1 MISKELIKKIR
12 YIQIY
17 TSKAVKDV
25 LAGEYHSVFK
35 GQGMEFDEVRAYQPG
50 DDIRTIDW
58 NVTARTGHP
67 YVKRYVEE
75 REITVFFLV
84 DLSASGAFG
93 SRKKLKNEIA
103 AEFCALLAFSAI
115 KNNDKVG
122 LIVFTDVIELFIP
135 PAKGTSH
142 VLRLIRELL
151 YFDPGKQRLRA
162 GTDIALALDYLGRV
176 LHKRG
181 VVFLVSDFLDKNFQ
195 KPLSVLA
202 RRHDLIAATVSDPC
216 ELTLPD
222 VGLLEIRFLQ
232 PEPALCLVE
241 IRDDGAGI
249 DFARVRLKAI
259 EAEIISETA
268 EPGDLDLLK
277 ILFLPAFSSKSDA
290 TAISGR
296 GVGLDAVHAAVTA
309 LGGSISVATQKDR
322 GTKFSLKIPIPE
334 A

>member
-1 MISKELIKKIR
+1 MIPKELTKKIR

-17 TSKAVKDV
+17 TSKAVNDV

-50 DDIRTIDW
+50 DDIKTIDW
-58 NVTARTGHP
+58 NVTARTGLP

-84 DLSASGAFG
+84 DLSASGFFG
-93 SRKKLKNEIA
+93 SLEKLKNEIA

-122 LIVFTDVIELFIP
+122 LIVFTDTIELFIP

-151 YFDPGKQRLRA
+151 FFGPGKKRARA

-181 VVFLVSDFLDKNFQ
+181 VVFLVSDFLDQDFEKT
-195 KPLSVLA
+195 LGVLA
-202 RRHDLIAATVSDPC
+202 RRHDLIAVTVADPREC
-216 ELTLPD
+216 ALPD
-222 VGLLEIRFLQ
+222 VGLMEIQ
-232 PEPALCLVE
+232 DAETGAQVLVDTGDKE
-241 IRDDGAGI
+241 VRRRYEELAREKNDKLASLFKGTGVDHIELYTDRDY
-249 DFARVRLKAI
+249 V
-259 EAEIISETA
+259 
-268 EPGDLDLLK
+268 LDL
-277 ILFLPAFSSKSDA
+277 
-290 TAISGR
+290 
-296 GVGLDAVHAAVTA
+296 V
-309 LGGSISVATQKDR
+309 
-322 GTKFSLKIPIPE
+322 KFFRKRMKK
-334 A
+334 

>member
-1 MISKELIKKIR
+1 MIPKELIKKIR

-17 TSKAVKDV
+17 TSKAVNDV

-84 DLSASGAFG
+84 DLSASGSFG
-93 SRKKLKNEIA
+93 SREKIKNEIA

-122 LIVFTDVIELFIP
+122 LIVFTDNIELFIP

-151 YFDPGKQRLRA
+151 YFEGGKKQQST

-181 VVFLVSDFLDKNFQ
+181 VVFLVSDFIDHNFE
-195 KPLSVLA
+195 KPLGVLA
-202 RRHDLIAATVSDPC
+202 RRHDLIAVTVSDPR
-216 ELTLPD
+216 EVALPEI
-222 VGLLEIRFLQ
+222 GLLEI
-232 PEPALCLVE
+232 EDAENGATILVDTGSRE
-241 IRDDGAGI
+241 VRNRYETLAREKNEKLSRLFKSTGVDHIQLFTDRDY
-249 DFARVRLKAI
+249 V
-259 EAEIISETA
+259 
-268 EPGDLDLLK
+268 LDLVK
-277 ILFLPAFSSKSDA
+277 FFRK
-290 TAISGR
+290 R
-296 GVGLDAVHAAVTA
+296 
-309 LGGSISVATQKDR
+309 
-322 GTKFSLKIPIPE
+322 TKKR
-334 A
+334 

>member
-1 MISKELIKKIR
+1 MIPKELVKKIR

-17 TSKAVKDV
+17 TSKAVNDV

-75 REITVFFLV
+75 REITVFFIV
-84 DLSASGAFG
+84 DLSASGSFG
-93 SRKKLKNEIA
+93 STGKLKNEIA

-122 LIVFTDVIELFIP
+122 LIVFTDTIELFIP

-151 YFDPGKQRLRA
+151 YFDSGSKQQSP

-181 VVFLVSDFLDKNFQ
+181 VVFLVSDFLDQDFE
-195 KPLSVLA
+195 KPLGVLA
-202 RRHDLIAATVSDPC
+202 RRHDLIAVTVSDPR
-216 ELTLPD
+216 EYLLPN
-222 VGLLEIRFLQ
+222 VGLLELQ
-232 PEPALCLVE
+232 DAETGATLIVDTGSREARNRYEYLAREKEEQLRSLFRSSGVDHFQLFTD
-241 IRDDGAGI
+241 RDY
-249 DFARVRLKAI
+249 V
-259 EAEIISETA
+259 
-268 EPGDLDLLK
+268 LDL
-277 ILFLPAFSSKSDA
+277 
-290 TAISGR
+290 
-296 GVGLDAVHAAVTA
+296 V
-309 LGGSISVATQKDR
+309 
-322 GTKFSLKIPIPE
+322 KFFRKRIKK
-334 A
+334 

>member
-1 MISKELIKKIR
+1 MISKELAKKIR

-17 TSKAVKDV
+17 TSKAVNDV

-84 DLSASGAFG
+84 DLSASGGFG
-93 SRKKLKNEIA
+93 SKEKLKNEIA

-122 LIVFTDVIELFIP
+122 LIVFTDTIELFIP

-151 YFDPGKQRLRA
+151 FFEPGQTQKKT
-162 GTDIALALDYLGRV
+162 GTDIASGLNYLGRV

-181 VVFLVSDFLDKNFQ
+181 VVFLVSDFLDQNFE
-195 KPLSVLA
+195 KPLRVLA
-202 RRHDLIAATVSDPC
+202 RRHDLIAVTVTDPR
-216 ELTLPD
+216 ELALPD
-222 VGLLEIRFLQ
+222 VGLLEIQDAETDETFVIDAGSKTVRNRYARLAEEKNKKLSDLFQSTGVDHVQLFTDRDYVRD
-232 PEPALCLVE
+232 LV
-241 IRDDGAGI
+241 
-249 DFARVRLKAI
+249 
-259 EAEIISETA
+259 
-268 EPGDLDLLK
+268 
-277 ILFLPAFSSKSDA
+277 
-290 TAISGR
+290 
-296 GVGLDAVHAAVTA
+296 
-309 LGGSISVATQKDR
+309 
-322 GTKFSLKIPIPE
+322 KFFRKRMKKR
-334 A
+334 

>member
-1 MISKELIKKIR
+1 VIPKELVKKIR

-17 TSKAVKDV
+17 TSKAVNDV

-84 DLSASGAFG
+84 DLSASGSFG
-93 SRKKLKNEIA
+93 SSGKIKNEIA

-122 LIVFTDVIELFIP
+122 LIVFTDTIELFIP

-151 YFDPGKQRLRA
+151 YFDSGKKQQSP
-162 GTDIALALDYLGRV
+162 GTDIGLALDYLGRV

-181 VVFLVSDFLDKNFQ
+181 VVFLVSDFLDQGYEKN
-195 KPLSVLA
+195 LGVLA
-202 RRHDLIAATVSDPC
+202 RRHDLIGVTVSDPR
-216 ELTLPD
+216 EFALPD
-222 VGLLEIRFLQ
+222 VGLLEIQ
-232 PEPALCLVE
+232 DAENGATVLVDTGSRE
-241 IRDDGAGI
+241 VRSRYENLARERKEQLSSLFKSTGVDHIQLFTDRDY
-249 DFARVRLKAI
+249 V
-259 EAEIISETA
+259 
-268 EPGDLDLLK
+268 LDL
-277 ILFLPAFSSKSDA
+277 
-290 TAISGR
+290 
-296 GVGLDAVHAAVTA
+296 VTFFR
-309 LGGSISVATQKDR
+309 KR
-322 GTKFSLKIPIPE
+322 MKK
-334 A
+334 

>member
-1 MISKELIKKIR
+1 MIPKELIKKIR

-17 TSKAVKDV
+17 TSKAVNDI

-84 DLSASGAFG
+84 DLSASGSFG
-93 SRKKLKNEIA
+93 SRNKLKNEIA

-122 LIVFTDVIELFIP
+122 LIVFTDNIELFIP

-151 YFDPGKQRLRA
+151 YFETGNKQQGT
-162 GTDIALALDYLGRV
+162 GTDIALALDFLGRV

-181 VVFLVSDFLDKNFQ
+181 VVFLVSDFLDHDFE
-195 KPLSVLA
+195 KPLGVLA
-202 RRHDLIAATVSDPC
+202 RRHDLIGVTVSDPRDYA
-216 ELTLPD
+216 LPD
-222 VGLLEIRFLQ
+222 VGLLEIQDAETDASVLIDTSSKEVRDKYSQLAREKSEQLQ
-232 PEPALCLVE
+232 NLFKSTGVDHVQLFTD
-241 IRDDGAGI
+241 RDY
-249 DFARVRLKAI
+249 V
-259 EAEIISETA
+259 
-268 EPGDLDLLK
+268 LDL
-277 ILFLPAFSSKSDA
+277 
-290 TAISGR
+290 
-296 GVGLDAVHAAVTA
+296 V
-309 LGGSISVATQKDR
+309 
-322 GTKFSLKIPIPE
+322 KFFRKRMRK
-334 A
+334 

>member
-1 MISKELIKKIR
+1 MIPKELSKKIR
-12 YIQIY
+12 YLQIY
-17 TSKAVKDV
+17 TSKAVNDV

-93 SRKKLKNEIA
+93 SREKLKNEIA

-122 LIVFTDVIELFIP
+122 LIVFTDTIELFIP

-151 YFDPGKQRLRA
+151 YFNPINKRQKA

-181 VVFLVSDFLDKNFQ
+181 VVFLVSDFLDQGFE
-195 KPLSVLA
+195 KPLGVLA
-202 RRHDLIAATVSDPC
+202 RRHDLIGVTVADPR
-216 ELTLPD
+216 ESVLPD
-222 VGLLEIRFLQ
+222 VGLLEIQDTETGATVLIDTGSSDVRTRFEQLAREKNEKLRNLFRSTGVDHIQ
-232 PEPALCLVE
+232 LFTD
-241 IRDDGAGI
+241 RDY
-249 DFARVRLKAI
+249 V
-259 EAEIISETA
+259 
-268 EPGDLDLLK
+268 LDL
-277 ILFLPAFSSKSDA
+277 
-290 TAISGR
+290 
-296 GVGLDAVHAAVTA
+296 V
-309 LGGSISVATQKDR
+309 
-322 GTKFSLKIPIPE
+322 KFFRKRMKKG
-334 A
+334 

>member
-1 MISKELIKKIR
+1 MISKELAKKIR

-17 TSKAVKDV
+17 TSKAVNDV

-35 GQGMEFDEVRAYQPG
+35 GQGMEFDEVRSYQPG

-67 YVKRYVEE
+67 HVKRYVEE

-84 DLSASGAFG
+84 DLSKSGTFG
-93 SRKKLKNEIA
+93 SKEKLKNEIA

-122 LIVFTDVIELFIP
+122 LIVFTDTIELFIP

-151 YFDPGKQRLRA
+151 FFEPEKTRKKT
-162 GTDIALALDYLGRV
+162 GTDIAVALDYLGRG

-181 VVFLVSDFLDKNFQ
+181 VVFLVSDFLDHNFE
-195 KPLSVLA
+195 KPLKVLA
-202 RRHDLIAATVSDPC
+202 RKHDLIAVTVSDPR

-222 VGLLEIRFLQ
+222 IGLLETQ
-232 PEPALCLVE
+232 
-241 IRDDGAGI
+241 D
-249 DFARVRLKAI
+249 
-259 EAEIISETA
+259 AETGETA
-268 EPGDLDLLK
+268 IIDTGSKTVRSRYKHLAEERNRKLSDLFQSTGVDHIKLFTDRDYLLDL
-277 ILFLPAFSSKSDA
+277 
-290 TAISGR
+290 
-296 GVGLDAVHAAVTA
+296 V
-309 LGGSISVATQKDR
+309 
-322 GTKFSLKIPIPE
+322 KFFRKRMKKG
-334 A
+334 

>member
-1 MISKELIKKIR
+1 MIPKELTKKIR

-17 TSKAVKDV
+17 TSKAVNDV

-50 DDIRTIDW
+50 DDIKTIDW
-58 NVTARTGHP
+58 NVTARTGLP

-84 DLSASGAFG
+84 DLSASGLFG
-93 SRKKLKNEIA
+93 SLEKLKNEIA

-122 LIVFTDVIELFIP
+122 LIVFTDTIELFIP

-151 YFDPGKQRLRA
+151 FFGPGKKRVRT

-181 VVFLVSDFLDKNFQ
+181 VVFLVSDFLDKDFE
-195 KPLSVLA
+195 KTLGVLA
-202 RRHDLIAATVSDPC
+202 RRHDLIAVTVADPREC
-216 ELTLPD
+216 ALPD
-222 VGLLEIRFLQ
+222 VGLMEIQ
-232 PEPALCLVE
+232 DAETGAQVLVDTGDKE
-241 IRDDGAGI
+241 VRRRYEELAREKNDKLANLFKGTGVDHIELYTDRDYVLDLVK
-249 DFARVRLKAI
+249 FFRVRERRA
-259 EAEIISETA
+259 
-268 EPGDLDLLK
+268 
-277 ILFLPAFSSKSDA
+277 
-290 TAISGR
+290 
-296 GVGLDAVHAAVTA
+296 
-309 LGGSISVATQKDR
+309 QM
-322 GTKFSLKIPIPE
+322 
-334 A
+334 

>member
-1 MISKELIKKIR
+1 VIPKELTKKIR

-17 TSKAVKDV
+17 TSKAVNDV

-50 DDIRTIDW
+50 DDIKTIDW
-58 NVTARTGHP
+58 NVTARTGLP

-84 DLSASGAFG
+84 DLSASGFFG
-93 SRKKLKNEIA
+93 SLEKLKNEIA

-122 LIVFTDVIELFIP
+122 LIVFTDTIELFIP

-151 YFDPGKQRLRA
+151 FFGPGKKRVRT

-181 VVFLVSDFLDKNFQ
+181 VVFLVSDFLDKDFE
-195 KPLSVLA
+195 KTLGVLA
-202 RRHDLIAATVSDPC
+202 RRHDLIAVTVADPREC
-216 ELTLPD
+216 ALPD
-222 VGLLEIRFLQ
+222 VGLMEIQ
-232 PEPALCLVE
+232 DAETGAQVLVDTGDKE
-241 IRDDGAGI
+241 VRRRYEELARKKNDKLASLFKGTGVDHIELYTDRDY
-249 DFARVRLKAI
+249 V
-259 EAEIISETA
+259 
-268 EPGDLDLLK
+268 LDL
-277 ILFLPAFSSKSDA
+277 
-290 TAISGR
+290 
-296 GVGLDAVHAAVTA
+296 V
-309 LGGSISVATQKDR
+309 
-322 GTKFSLKIPIPE
+322 KFFRKRMGKK
-334 A
+334 

>member
-1 MISKELIKKIR
+1 MIPKELVKKIR

-17 TSKAVKDV
+17 TSKAVNDV

-84 DLSASGAFG
+84 DLSASGSFG
-93 SRKKLKNEIA
+93 SREKLKNEIA

-151 YFDPGKQRLRA
+151 YFDPGKKRERA

-181 VVFLVSDFLDKNFQ
+181 VVFLVSDFLDQDFE
-195 KPLSVLA
+195 KPLGVLA
-202 RRHDLIAATVSDPC
+202 RRHDLIGVTVSDPR
-216 ELTLPD
+216 ESALPD
-222 VGLLEIRFLQ
+222 VGLLEIQ
-232 PEPALCLVE
+232 DAETGATVLVDTGSRE
-241 IRDDGAGI
+241 
-249 DFARVRLKAI
+249 VR
-259 EAEIISETA
+259 
-268 EPGDLDLLK
+268 
-277 ILFLPAFSSKSDA
+277 
-290 TAISGR
+290 
-296 GVGLDAVHAAVTA
+296 
-309 LGGSISVATQKDR
+309 TQV
-322 GTKFSLKIPIPE
+322 
-334 A
+334 